1 MVIKRSLTKQLMQQ
15 GGNVKI
21 GLRKSN
27 TTRNA
32 TNNGSSKDYSTFL
45 NQMKSFKKNVSV
57 KSKQRSSKKKRN
69 NSNTNKTL
77 EIIPQKKPSTNPQLM
92 KPSNPPLM
100 KPSNPPLMKPSNP
113 QLVKPQPVKPP
124 NPQLV
129 KKVQGN
135 KINPVNNSRSNKK
148 NNIKKSFTKNKL
160 KKRSY
165 KKMNPKRKNIV
176 VSMPKKVDSKNVEN
190 IQKKIKDIKSKSKSE
205 MIKELNKEGVK
216 ISGKDET
223 IIRDIYLYSKLCG
236 INIKK

>member
-15 GGNVKI
+15 KGGNVKI

-27 TTRNA
+27 TTRGA

-57 KSKQRSSKKKRN
+57 KSKQRSSKKKNRN
-69 NSNTNKTL
+69 NGNTNNKTL
-77 EIIPQKKPSTNPQLM
+77 EIIPQKVQRVHKVQHGKKVRQQNEVQQPE
-92 KPSNPPLM
+92 
-100 KPSNPPLMKPSNP
+100 
-113 QLVKPQPVKPP
+113 KPQQKKEVQQKKENQP
-124 NPQLV
+124 N
-129 KKVQGN
+129 
-135 KINPVNNSRSNKK
+135 RSLSKKK
-148 NNIKKSFTKNKL
+148 NNVKKSFTKNKL
-160 KKRSY
+160 KRRSY
-165 KKMNPKRKNIV
+165 KKLDPKRKNIL
-176 VSMPKKVDSKNVEN
+176 VSMPKKVDSKNVED